1 MVEIENVICP
11 THNSPLNI
19 KGEAMDIDI
28 DQRITKQQYTTL
40 FPINGTLVVERKVVW
55 IYSIGC
61 VARGAQT
68 KTQMVV
74 DRIKDLRCVSVDG
87 PATSNTTAKVVG
99 SGGGKRA
106 AR

>member
-55 IYSIGC
+55 Y
-61 VARGAQT
+61 AKT
-68 KTQMVV
+68 KNSCF
-74 DRIKDLRCVSVDG
+74 RRYC
-87 PATSNTTAKVVG
+87 NT
-99 SGGGKRA
+99 
-106 AR
+106 